1 MKPLWFQKE
10 NGSQYQ
16 GESFPPPIEEKTTLI
31 LVPQS
36 PEPIVEK
43 MNRIFS
49 GMINRVDDREKA
61 IYVAGDGEEVAFPV
75 SKDTKIK
82 TDHGVDV
89 AFDKLKP
96 AMSVMVAYTE
106 DRGNIETLD
115 VRISLMCRGVGQI
128 QREKQ
133 REEQK
138 KRKKNR
144 MWL

>member
-1 MKPLWFQKE
+1 
-10 NGSQYQ
+10 
-16 GESFPPPIEEKTTLI
+16 
-31 LVPQS
+31 
-36 PEPIVEK
+36 
-43 MNRIFS
+43 
-49 GMINRVDDREKA
+49 
-61 IYVAGDGEEVAFPV
+61 VAFPV

-138 KRKKNR
+138 KKKEKQDVA
-144 MWL
+144 LTGSKKTSKK